1 MYPYFEPA
9 SLPKRILKL
18 QRLERPME
26 KLHHLIVDK
35 HISVLPLDEDRA
47 IHLSNKR
54 KQFCSDTGNMVIKN
68 HVFENP
74 KVLIRARVI
83 DPSWEKY
90 YNKVIYVSK
99 QKLKLIQSEK
109 DIKTSDW
116 TAKEI
121 DPRHAMFA
129 DKTENYHLLT
139 EFLSYDEIKFVS
151 PDDRDCVLAEQSR
164 PNSLSSRLSRK
175 RRADNAPKSF
185 TRPTRFSVLGQLDDN
200 EE

>member
-1 MYPYFEPA
+1 MYPYIEPG

-54 KQFCSDTGNMVIKN
+54 KQFCSDTGKMVIKN
-68 HVFENP
+68 HVFENR

-90 YNKVIYVSK
+90 YNKVIYV
-99 QKLKLIQSEK
+99 
-109 DIKTSDW
+109 
-116 TAKEI
+116 
-121 DPRHAMFA
+121 
-129 DKTENYHLLT
+129 
-139 EFLSYDEIKFVS
+139 LS
-151 PDDRDCVLAEQSR
+151 
-164 PNSLSSRLSRK
+164 
-175 RRADNAPKSF
+175 
-185 TRPTRFSVLGQLDDN
+185 
-200 EE
+200 